1 MTATHLCNS
10 APMPAVRSTM
20 QVSHGMTM
28 FLAEELL
35 PLMAGLWPA
44 SANQLDGNV
53 RGVAMA
59 WGLQLSGFTADQITD
74 AVMALASDT
83 GRQFAPRPAEV
94 KAAITAG
101 LAAAQPVAPTGQTI
115 SIRACEMEATVR
127 VYLRVGKV
135 DELVTD
141 DAVAAELESILSDKR
156 RAGVTVTGRI

>member
-74 AVMALASDT
+74 AVMTLASDT
-83 GRQFAPRPAEV
+83 ARQYAPRPAEV
-94 KAAITAG
+94 KAAITAS
-101 LAAAQPVAPTGQTI
+101 LAAPQPVAPTGQTI
-115 SIRACEMEATVR
+115 SIRACEMIAEVR
-127 VYLRVGKV
+127 VLKREGAAPA
-135 DELVTD
+135 EH
-141 DAVAAELESILSDKR
+141 VAAELASLQTSLR
-156 RAGVTVTGRI
+156 QRGVTVTGRI

>member
-10 APMPAVRSTM
+10 AAMPAVHGSM
-20 QVSHGMTM
+20 QVSSGMTM

-83 GRQFAPRPAEV
+83 NRQFAPRPAEV
-94 KAAITAG
+94 KAAIMTS
-101 LAAAQPVAPTGQTI
+101 LAASQPVVPTGQTI

-141 DAVAAELESILSDKR
+141 DAVAAELQSILSDKR